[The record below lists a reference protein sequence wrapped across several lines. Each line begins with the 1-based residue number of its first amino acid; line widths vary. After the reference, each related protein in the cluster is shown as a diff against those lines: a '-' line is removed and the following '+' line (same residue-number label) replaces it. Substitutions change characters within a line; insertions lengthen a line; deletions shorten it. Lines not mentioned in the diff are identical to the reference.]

1 MILETSI
8 LERLKRRLFPLPL
21 PERVLILLTNPRS
34 GSTWLF
40 DALRCHPAIEMHPF
54 AVIFERLHLSGRRYP
69 RDLSDGPYA
78 ALRIEAVPH
87 QWTSVPC
94 FSIAGAERYVS
105 PEVLA
110 QPYAI
115 EKAHPHFFDHYVRG
129 FVHDLK
135 QLGHKATVK
144 VIYQMR
150 DPRSSIISFL
160 RYKERNLD
168 WNAHIS
174 PDEVFEHM
182 ARIFESMA
190 DAAAAYAGLVIDYS
204 DLTGRFHETL
214 ASVFDFLWPDAEH
227 NGRDPA
233 FINLIAAETAWE
245 KRKASGTP
253 FLGGEKGSA
262 GGQSSEYE
270 ALFTAHER
278 EMERCYAAYRM
289 LLALREQQIGD
300 RSP

>member
-1 MILETSI
+1 MVAPT
-8 LERLKRRLFPLPL
+8 LERLKRLLFPLPV

-40 DALRCHPAIEMHPF
+40 DALRCHPAIEMHPS

-69 RDLSDGPYA
+69 RDLSDGPHA
-78 ALRIEAVPH
+78 TLRIEIAPQ
-87 QWTSVPC
+87 QWALVPC
-94 FSIAGAERYVS
+94 FSIADAGQYVS

-135 QLGHKATVK
+135 GLEHKATVK
-144 VIYQMR
+144 VIYQAR
-150 DPRSSIISFL
+150 DPRSSVVSFL
-160 RYKERNLD
+160 RYKERNPG

-174 PDEVFEHM
+174 PDEVFDHM

-190 DAAAAYAGLVIDYS
+190 DTAAAYTGLVIDYS
-204 DLTGRFHETL
+204 DLTDRFHETL
-214 ASVFDFLWPDAEH
+214 ADVFDFLWPEAEH
-227 NGRDPA
+227 NGRDPD

-262 GGQSSEYE
+262 AGQLGEYE
-270 ALFTAHER
+270 ALFAAHER
-278 EMERCYAAYRM
+278 EIERCYAAYRA
-289 LLALREQQIGD
+289 LLALRERQRGNII
-300 RSP
+300 P